1 MGCGREYSRRD
12 PAQGQKSKRKK
23 KRKKGTILNVCLR
36 KKPNQEA
43 TIPIVQHLF
52 SLNFLIPHPLSL
64 PNIKTPPILPNSL
77 SLISILSFV
86 SLNLSLS
93 KTSLTNALSLSENQP
108 CLLIRANTLVETLN
122 LLCLSVSFVLFCFI
136 SCSLRSGNSV

>member
-1 MGCGREYSRRD
+1 MEENIPEGIRPRGKKVKE
-12 PAQGQKSKRKK
+12 K

-36 KKPNQEA
+36 KKPNKEA
-43 TIPIVQHLF
+43 TIPIVHISSHLTF
-52 SLNFLIPHPLSL
+52 SSHTHSL
-64 PNIKTPPILPNSL
+64 FQIYKPPYSAKLSL

-93 KTSLTNALSLSENQP
+93 KTSLTRTLSLSENQP